1 MRRFISDITQAIAGP
16 SFIEGVRARTFGD
29 GAWFVVKLA
38 GIQTAV
44 LMAVMAYHLA
54 PMVAEFSGRDLV
66 GEFYPEG
73 LVVTVE
79 DGIVSTNVEEPYL
92 ISTGDAGEGEGS
104 FANAFVIDTAAANPL
119 DALVEYDTFAL
130 LTDDSILFQKDTGEI
145 RAFSLSEIGDLTVSR
160 ESTAACLQSAMP
172 IIYLAGAVAAV
183 FAFGFILV
191 FSVLYYLALSLL
203 LAAFVWVVSLIR
215 GMKLSYGASYVVT
228 LYALALPVLVDAALD
243 LFSLTSRFMLVI
255 GIFALVMLVHAARY
269 PKPGA
274 SRA

>member
-54 PMVAEFSGRDLV
+54 PMGAELSGRALV

-119 DALVEYDTFAL
+119 AL

-160 ESTAACLQSAMP
+160 ESTAAFLQSAMP
-172 IIYLAGAVAAV
+172 IIYIAGAVAAV